1 MMIHERVPGR
11 RLAELV
17 NEPWLREETMQARR
31 WWSVAVAAALT
42 VGCVRAQPE
51 ATSQGRNVINEEQ
64 IAALQVTSA
73 YDVVTRWRPDFLHAR
88 GRESSNP
95 QIPATPVHVYV
106 ENTYYSDDVNVL
118 KSIPASDL
126 EEIRFYQSY
135 EAQYKFGSG
144 HLGGVIQLL
153 TKH

>member
-1 MMIHERVPGR
+1 MIHASPPGR
-11 RLAELV
+11 RLAELGG
-17 NEPWLREETMQARR
+17 EPWLREEAMQARR
-31 WWSVAVAAALT
+31 WWSVAVAAALIA
-42 VGCVRAQPE
+42 GCVRAHPE
-51 ATSQGRNVINEEQ
+51 TVSQGRNVINEEQ

-73 YDVVTRWRPDFLHAR
+73 YDVVTRLRPDFLHGR
-88 GRESSNP
+88 GRESSDP
-95 QIPATPVHVYV
+95 QMPATPVHVYV
-106 ENTYYSDDVNVL
+106 ESQYYSDDVNLL